1 MRDTEVRLTTS
12 AKATVVEKADATPD
26 TTINAEPAEIA
37 EQPKSSEPQCSS
49 VGSGFSRI
57 AAKVVL
63 AIVVSG
69 FLTAVGVPDAVSRTV
84 YAQTPVIVER
94 VTFQEA
100 TDRAIANNPSAAI
113 AAAGI
118 LRAEGLLA
126 QARSGFMLQVT
137 GNVTTTTLNK
147 GVEFQDAIVV
157 PRSQVTAS
165 LTVDQPIVA
174 AAAWARRTQAKDN
187 VQIAELSAVE
197 TRRQIALATADAYLS
212 ILAQLRVLEGDN
224 RARDTARAHFD
235 LATQLE
241 QQGTGSRLN
250 ALRAQQQLST
260 FERQLESASLAV
272 YRAREA
278 LGVLLVANGP
288 VDAVDEPSFALPPD
302 AAALGITNTDLMP
315 VLLQSRPDLKLFSS
329 QRQAAERVLND
340 SSKDRWPS
348 LDAIFLPQT
357 VRPAQFFTTPD
368 SWRFLLQANIPVFDS
383 GQRSSQKTQRR
394 AALDI
399 AQANLTGA
407 ITQASSQVR
416 AAREAVASSE
426 RSLAS
431 AQAAADQGQQVVNI
445 VNVSFR
451 AGAATNIEVIDA
463 ERSARD
469 ADTAVA
475 AAEDTLRRARLDLLL
490 ALGRFP

>member
-1 MRDTEVRLTTS
+1 MRDTKVRL
-12 AKATVVEKADATPD
+12 KADATPD
-26 TTINAEPAEIA
+26 KTIDAETAEIA
-37 EQPKSSEPQCSS
+37 EKTQCPDAQGPY
-49 VGSGFSRI
+49 VGSAFRRI
-57 AAKVVL
+57 HGVTFAVVL
-63 AIVVSG
+63 FA
-69 FLTAVGVPDAVSRTV
+69 TAAH
-84 YAQTPVIVER
+84 AQAPLVVER
-94 VTFQEA
+94 VTFQQA
-100 TDRAIANNPSAAI
+100 IDRAIANNPSAAV

-126 QARSGFMLQVT
+126 QARSATMLQVT
-137 GNVTTTTLNK
+137 GSVLSTTLNK
-147 GVEFQDAIVV
+147 GVDFDGTTVQ
-157 PRSQVTAS
+157 PRNQLTAS

-174 AAAWARRTQAKDN
+174 AAAWARRAQAKDN
-187 VQIAELSAVE
+187 VQVAELTSAE
-197 TRRQIALATADAYLS
+197 TRQQIAFAAADAYLS
-212 ILAQLRVLEGDN
+212 IIARLRVLEGYT

-250 ALRAQQQLST
+250 ALRAQQQVSV
-260 FERQLESASLAV
+260 FERQAETASLAV
-272 YRAREA
+272 YLGREA

-288 VDAVDEPSFALPPD
+288 VDAIDEPSFALPPD
-302 AAALGITNTDLMP
+302 AAALGGTNTDLLP
-315 VLLQSRPDLKLFSS
+315 VLLQLRPDLRLFASE
-329 QRQAAERVLND
+329 RQAAQRVLSD

-357 VRPAQFFTTPD
+357 IRPAAFFSEAN

-383 GQRSSQKTQRR
+383 GLRSGAKTVRR

-399 AQANLTGA
+399 VQANLAGA

-416 AAREAVASSE
+416 AAREGVASSE

-431 AQAAADQGQQVVNI
+431 AQASADQAQQVVNI

-475 AAEDTLRRARLDLLL
+475 VIEDLLRRSRLDLLV

>member
-1 MRDTEVRLTTS
+1 MRKTG
-12 AKATVVEKADATPD
+12 ATVPGCRGALVPCRVRGCWVFLAFVMTY
-26 TTINAEPAEIA
+26 
-37 EQPKSSEPQCSS
+37 
-49 VGSGFSRI
+49 VGSGLSQT
-57 AAKVVL
+57 L
-63 AIVVSG
+63 
-69 FLTAVGVPDAVSRTV
+69 
-84 YAQTPVIVER
+84 YAQPPVVVER
-94 VTFQEA
+94 VTFQQA
-100 TDRAIANNPSAAI
+100 IDRAIANNPSAAV

-126 QARSGFMLQVT
+126 QARSAMLLQAT
-137 GNVTTTTLNK
+137 GNVTSTTLNQ
-147 GVEFQDAIVV
+147 GVSFQGTTVT
-157 PRSQVTAS
+157 PQSQITAS
-165 LTVDQPIVA
+165 LTLDQPIVA
-174 AAAWARRTQAKDN
+174 AAAWARRAQAKDN
-187 VQIAELSAVE
+187 VQIAELTAAE

-272 YRAREA
+272 YQAREA
-278 LGVLLVANGP
+278 LGVLIVANGP

-302 AAALGITNTDLMP
+302 AAALGSTTTDLMP
-315 VLLQSRPDLKLFSS
+315 VLLQTRPDLRLFSS
-329 QRQAAERVLND
+329 QRQAAERVVND

-348 LDAIFLPQT
+348 IDAIFLPQT
-357 VRPAQFFTTPD
+357 VRPSGFFTQPN
-368 SWRFLLQANIPVFDS
+368 SWRLLLQANVPVFDS
-383 GQRSSQKTQRR
+383 GQRSSLRTERQ
-394 AALDI
+394 AALNI

-407 ITQASSQVR
+407 MTEASSQVR

-426 RSLAS
+426 RSLTS

-475 AAEDTLRRARLDLLL
+475 AAEDTLRRSRLDLLL

>member
-1 MRDTEVRLTTS
+1 MRDPYVGS
-12 AKATVVEKADATPD
+12 AWRIHGVSIAILFLATVV
-26 TTINAEPAEIA
+26 
-37 EQPKSSEPQCSS
+37 
-49 VGSGFSRI
+49 R
-57 AAKVVL
+57 
-63 AIVVSG
+63 
-69 FLTAVGVPDAVSRTV
+69 
-84 YAQTPVIVER
+84 AQTPVVVER
-94 VTFQEA
+94 VTFQQA
-100 TDRAIANNPSAAI
+100 IDRAIANNPSAAV

-126 QARSGFMLQVT
+126 QARSATMLQVT
-137 GNVTTTTLNK
+137 GSVQSTTLNK
-147 GVEFQDAIVV
+147 GVDFDGAVV
-157 PRSQVTAS
+157 QPRSQLTAS
-165 LTVDQPIVA
+165 LTLDQPLVA
-174 AAAWARRTQAKDN
+174 AAAWARRAQAKDN

-197 TRRQIALATADAYLS
+197 TRRQIALAAADAYLS
-212 ILAQLRVLEGDN
+212 IIARLRVLEGNN

-250 ALRAQQQLST
+250 ALRAQQQVST
-260 FERQLESASLAV
+260 FEQQIETASLAV
-272 YRAREA
+272 YLAREA

-288 VDAVDEPSFALPPD
+288 VDAIDEPSFALPPD
-302 AAALGITNTDLMP
+302 AAALGTTNADLTP
-315 VLLQSRPDLKLFSS
+315 VLLQSRSDLRLFSS
-329 QRQAAERVLND
+329 ERQAAQRVLSD

-357 VRPAQFFTTPD
+357 IQPAAFFSEAN
-368 SWRFLLQANIPVFDS
+368 SWRFLLQSTIPVFDS
-383 GQRSSQKTQRR
+383 GQRSGAKIQRQ
-394 AALDI
+394 AALNV
-399 AQANLTGA
+399 AQANLAGA

-416 AAREAVASSE
+416 AAREGVASSE

-431 AQAAADQGQQVVNI
+431 AQAAADQAQQVVNI

-451 AGAATNIEVIDA
+451 AGGATNIEVIDA

-475 AAEDTLRRARLDLLL
+475 VVEDLLRRSRLDLLL

>member
-1 MRDTEVRLTTS
+1 MTS
-12 AKATVVEKADATPD
+12 VAQVFR
-26 TTINAEPAEIA
+26 PA
-37 EQPKSSEPQCSS
+37 
-49 VGSGFSRI
+49 VTF
-57 AAKVVL
+57 
-63 AIVVSG
+63 AIVV
-69 FLTAVGVPDAVSRTV
+69 LVSPTLH
-84 YAQTPVIVER
+84 AQTPVVVER
-94 VTFQEA
+94 VTFQQA
-100 TDRAIANNPSAAI
+100 IDRAIANNPSAAV
-113 AAAGI
+113 ASAGI

-126 QARSGFMLQVT
+126 QARSAMMQQVT

-147 GVEFQDAIVV
+147 GVDFQDATVV

-165 LTVDQPIVA
+165 LTIDQPIVA
-174 AAAWARRTQAKDN
+174 VAAWARRAQARDN
-187 VQIAELSAVE
+187 VQIAELGAVE

-212 ILAQLRVLEGDN
+212 ILVQLRILEGDN
-224 RARDTARAHFD
+224 RARDTAKAHFD
-235 LATQLE
+235 LATELE
-241 QQGTGSRLN
+241 QRGTGSRLN
-250 ALRAQQQLST
+250 ALRAEQQLST

-302 AAALGITNTDLMP
+302 AAALGTTIP
-315 VLLQSRPDLKLFSS
+315 VLLQSRPDLRLLSS
-329 QRQAAERVLND
+329 QRLAAQRVLGD

-348 LDAIFLPQT
+348 IDAIFLPQT
-357 VRPAQFFTTPD
+357 VRPAQFFTQAN
-368 SWRFLLQANIPVFDS
+368 SWRFLLQASIPVFDS
-383 GQRSSQKTQRR
+383 GQRSSVKTQRQ

-399 AQANLTGA
+399 AQARLTGA

-416 AAREAVASSE
+416 AAREAVASGE
-426 RSLAS
+426 RSLTS
-431 AQAAADQGQQVVNI
+431 AQAAAGQAQQVVNI

-469 ADTAVA
+469 ADTAA
-475 AAEDTLRRARLDLLL
+475 AASEDILRRARLELLL